1 MRMST
6 NVHSKCSF
14 LALKL
19 KGQVSLLLQAQPGTP
34 SCAPLCS
41 LSFHSSPPGP
51 ASHIYTRPNVRVC
64 LCPCLVRGLHFATAT
79 CSQRLAQ
86 HDLDLT

>member
-1 MRMST
+1 MRVST
-6 NVHSKCSF
+6 NVHSTCSF

-19 KGQVSLLLQAQPGTP
+19 KGHVSLLLQAQPGTP
-34 SCAPLCS
+34 SCARLCS
-41 LSFHSSPPGP
+41 LSFYSSPPRP
-51 ASHIYTRPNVRVC
+51 ASHS
-64 LCPCLVRGLHFATAT
+64 PCLVRGLHFATAI